1 MKKNGGQAA
10 QALGRSRGGF
20 STKIH
25 AGGINERTGISIV
38 LTGGERNDM
47 PGFDVVFGQ
56 IPAENVLEN
65 AVMDKGYDSN
75 HIRDK
80 LKEEGIHPVIPPKSN
95 RQEVIDY
102 EKDTY
107 TLREKVERFFK
118 RLKQYRRIATRYDKL
133 GHIFLAFIHIV
144 ASFLIVK

>member
-1 MKKNGGQAA
+1 
-10 QALGRSRGGF
+10 
-20 STKIH
+20 
-25 AGGINERTGISIV
+25 
-38 LTGGERNDM
+38 M

>member
-25 AGGINERTGISIV
+25 AGCINERTGISIV

-47 PGFDVVFGQ
+47 LGFAVVFGQ

-80 LKEEGIHPVIPPKSN
+80 LQEEGIHPVMPPKSN
-95 RQEVIDY
+95 RQEVIGY

-107 TLREKVERFFK
+107 TLREKVERFFN

>member
-1 MKKNGGQAA
+1 M
-10 QALGRSRGGF
+10 
-20 STKIH
+20 
-25 AGGINERTGISIV
+25 
-38 LTGGERNDM
+38 
-47 PGFDVVFGQ
+47 VFGQ

-95 RQEVIDY
+95 RKEVIDY

-107 TLREKVERFFK
+107 KLREKVERFFN
-118 RLKQYRRIATRYDKL
+118 RLKQYRRIATRYEKL
-133 GHIFLAFIHIV
+133 GHILLAFIHIV